1 MRGDSD
7 ESRNSQER
15 SSATAFRTEGKCP
28 RKEQTWKFAPHP
40 AGLGFTSVEQGGA
53 VAQDTAEPWDTRARA
68 GAQEAACWPAEHL
81 PAGEH
86 LRVPCTLETAEQ
98 TTDTREEA
106 LSSPS
111 LAVPPAP
118 SVNKV

>member
-1 MRGDSD
+1 MGFKSFLH
-7 ESRNSQER
+7 SRDFLQP
-15 SSATAFRTEGKCP
+15 SSLIHLCRA
-28 RKEQTWKFAPHP
+28 
-40 AGLGFTSVEQGGA
+40 GGA

>member
-1 MRGDSD
+1 M
-7 ESRNSQER
+7 
-15 SSATAFRTEGKCP
+15 
-28 RKEQTWKFAPHP
+28 
-40 AGLGFTSVEQGGA
+40 
-53 VAQDTAEPWDTRARA
+53 AQDTAEPLGAGARA
-68 GAQEAACWPAEHL
+68 GVQEAACWPAEHL

-86 LRVPCTLETAEQ
+86 LRGPCTLETAEQ

-118 SVNKV
+118 SVDKV